1 MGSVSVEGVVLRRGW
16 SLAWAGVVAGVV
28 AAAATVAIAAG
39 ARAADVPLT
48 VDGEKIPLLGFA
60 QLTLTGAALGVVV
73 ARLLG
78 RRDRFIVVTVAATA
92 VSLVPSLT
100 LPDHLATRVVLV
112 CTHLVAAAI
121 VIPALARLL
130 PIDRSL

>member
-1 MGSVSVEGVVLRRGW
+1 
-16 SLAWAGVVAGVV
+16 
-28 AAAATVAIAAG
+28 
-39 ARAADVPLT
+39 LT